1 MIVKVPHPVL
11 TRPAKEVKKF
21 DKKAVDIINRL
32 KKILNS
38 ADNPKGVGL
47 AAPQIGESLRIFV
60 TKPREPD
67 KIRVFINPKIISQS
81 RKLSEIKR
89 TDEDKDKSLAKEKKL
104 EGCLSIE
111 NVWGYLK
118 RPSTVKLRFMDDKG
132 KIKEEDFN
140 GFMATIIQHET
151 DHLNGILFT
160 QRVLEQ
166 NQKLYRIEKT
176 EKNEEQLV
184 EIVIENFMNVVFFG
198 SSDYCLPVL
207 RALDKNF
214 DLKAVVA
221 KKSLQSASLSP
232 VIRLAEMRIEGFF

>member
-21 DKKAVDIINRL
+21 DKKAVDIINQL

-160 QRVLEQ
+160 QRVL
-166 NQKLYRIEKT
+166 NKTRNFTGLKKRKKMRNSLLKLLYKT
-176 EKNEEQLV
+176 
-184 EIVIENFMNVVFFG
+184 
-198 SSDYCLPVL
+198 S
-207 RALDKNF
+207 
-214 DLKAVVA
+214 
-221 KKSLQSASLSP
+221 
-232 VIRLAEMRIEGFF
+232 

>member
-21 DKKAVDIINRL
+21 DKKAVDIISRSKDNQ
-32 KKILNS
+32 NE

-47 AAPQIGESLRIFV
+47 AAAQIGESLRIFV

-184 EIVIENFMNVVFFG
+184 EIVI
-198 SSDYCLPVL
+198 
-207 RALDKNF
+207 
-214 DLKAVVA
+214 
-221 KKSLQSASLSP
+221 
-232 VIRLAEMRIEGFF
+232 